1 MNGFGKPT
9 LKIEG
14 LPNRLDIPVGFKLS
28 PALRRLVED
37 VRREKAVGSSSPTS
51 YDRIH
56 SRHNRST

>member
-1 MNGFGKPT
+1 MGHSVKLLDPFQ
-9 LKIEG
+9 L
-14 LPNRLDIPVGFKLS
+14 RLDIPVGFKLS

-37 VRREKAVGSSSPTS
+37 VRREKDVGSSSPTSSS